1 MNAVRCLVVGLCI
14 ALLFQA
20 GCGASSARLKN
31 DLKMTGMAYHS
42 YHDAHQQ
49 GPPNW
54 DELIAFAKTANLGPE
69 AIQRVRDAKYE
80 LKWGVK
86 FKDLKEGTSNT
97 VMGEA
102 PGGGPKI
109 MMDGSVR

>member
-1 MNAVRCLVVGLCI
+1 MVAVRCLVFSLGI

-20 GCGASSARLKN
+20 GCGASSSRLKN
-31 DLKMTGMAYHS
+31 DLKATGMAYHN
-42 YHDAHQQ
+42 YHDAFQQ

-54 DELIAFAKTANLGPE
+54 DEFIAHAKTVNFGAE
-69 AIQRVRDAKYE
+69 SIQRVRDAKYE
-80 LKWGVK
+80 LKWGVR
-86 FKDLKEGTSNT
+86 FNELKDGTSNT

-109 MMDGSVR
+109 MMDGSVH

>member
-1 MNAVRCLVVGLCI
+1 MIAVRCLVFSLGI
-14 ALLFQA
+14 AVLFQA
-20 GCGASSARLKN
+20 GCGSSSVRLKN
-31 DLKMTGMAYHS
+31 DLKVTGMAYHT
-42 YHDAHQQ
+42 YHDAHQK

-54 DELIAFAKTANLGPE
+54 DELIAFAKTANLSPE
-69 AIQRVRDAKYE
+69 ALQRARDAKYE

-86 FKDLKEGTSNT
+86 FSELKEGTSNT